1 MEIKLAKQSI
11 ITPLIGLVVG
21 WTLFMFAI
29 YADLFVQPRY
39 DSRGMYIGE
48 AQVVAVSTY
57 LFLIG
62 IVVFGLLS
70 LRGQQLALHARELA
84 GLEASLPRAAHRFT
98 NLTVVISLVGGA
110 IYAIGNFLD
119 AFTTFGNQDVNLMI
133 RLFDVYVPI
142 VLATILV
149 IYILLRAFV
158 FRKQNLKGAKK
169 KGLSES
175 EKALGLGYAIP
186 ILFTAVAI
194 IFGLV
199 VYDITRTDLQVWVW
213 VIIQVIVALGILLGT
228 RFAAKAKSVKEAA
241 PRVRQTLAAGAAN
254 LNFVLS
260 IVFGAVVS
268 VMSFTFGAGAIESLR
283 VWPEYEEPAK
293 GEEEYYYQMSWTV
306 ADFEWKWF
314 FESMLPALVLLL
326 IAAVGIYLFI
336 TERNQVS
343 AITPPKKPE
352 SQAPSKPAPSKP
364 ASSKPASS
372 KPASSKPAA
381 TVKKATS
388 RKKVASKTAAP
399 RKRK

>member
-1 MEIKLAKQSI
+1 MEIKLAKQAI
-11 ITPLIGLVVG
+11 LTPLIGLVVG

-29 YADLFVQPRY
+29 YSDLFVQPIY
-39 DSRGMYIGE
+39 DSQGMYISE
-48 AQVVAVSTY
+48 AQVVKVSTY
-57 LFLIG
+57 LFLLG

-70 LRGQQLALHARELA
+70 LRGQQMALHARQLA
-84 GLEASLPRAAHRFT
+84 GLEAPLPRAAHRFT
-98 NLTVVISLVGGA
+98 NLTVVISLVGGSF
-110 IYAIGNFLD
+110 YAIGNFLN
-119 AFTTFGNQDVNLMI
+119 AFGGFGSPGGVNLLI

-158 FRKQNLKGAKK
+158 FRKQNVKEPKK
-169 KGLSES
+169 EGLSES

-213 VIIQVIVALGILLGT
+213 VVIQVIIALGILLGT
-228 RFAAKAKSVKEAA
+228 RFSSKARSAKAA
-241 PRVRQTLAAGAAN
+241 PPRARQTLAAGAAN

-260 IVFGAVVS
+260 IVFGATVS
-268 VMSFTFGAGAIESLR
+268 IMSFTFGAGAIESLR
-283 VWPEYEEPAK
+283 VYPEYKEPVNIDD
-293 GEEEYYYQMSWTV
+293 EYFYDPTWTV
-306 ADFEWKWF
+306 SAFEWKWF

-336 TERNQVS
+336 TERNLV
-343 AITPPKKPE
+343 AISPAPKKV
-352 SQAPSKPAPSKP
+352 ASKP
-364 ASSKPASS
+364 ASSKAPVT
-372 KPASSKPAA
+372 K
-381 TVKKATS
+381 
-388 RKKVASKTAAP
+388 KTATKAKASTKAAVS

>member
-1 MEIKLAKQSI
+1 MEIKLAKQAI

-29 YADLFVQPRY
+29 YSDLYVFPIY
-39 DSRGMYIGE
+39 DSEGMYLGE
-48 AQVVAVSTY
+48 TQIVQISTY
-57 LFLIG
+57 LYLVG
-62 IVVFGLLS
+62 IVVFGLLA
-70 LRGQQLALHARELA
+70 LRGQQMSLHARELA
-84 GLEASLPRAAHRFT
+84 GLDAPLPRAAHRFT
-98 NLTVVISLVGGA
+98 NLTVVISLVGGS
-110 IYAIGNFLD
+110 IYAIGNFLN
-119 AFTTFGNQDVNLMI
+119 AFNSFGQENVNLLV

-158 FRKQNLKGAKK
+158 YRKQTVKQAKK
-169 KGLSES
+169 QGMSES

-213 VIIQVIVALGILLGT
+213 VVIQVIIALGILLGT
-228 RFAAKAKSVKEAA
+228 RFSSKAKAAKAAP

-260 IVFGAVVS
+260 IVFGATVS
-268 VMSFTFGAGAIESLR
+268 IMSFTFGAGAIESLR
-283 VWPEYEEPAK
+283 IWPEYIEPAE
-293 GEEEYYYQMSWTV
+293 GEEFVFDPGWEI
-306 ADFEWKWF
+306 APFEWSWF
-314 FESMLPALVLLL
+314 FESMVPALVLLL

-336 TERNQVS
+336 TERNQIAPVS
-343 AITPPKKPE
+343 STKKN
-352 SQAPSKPAPSKP
+352 ASKP
-364 ASSKPASS
+364 ASKSAASKKAAPNAKA
-372 KPASSKPAA
+372 KPKAKAAA
-381 TVKKATS
+381 T
-388 RKKVASKTAAP
+388 

>member
-1 MEIKLAKQSI
+1 MEIKLAKQAI

-29 YADLFVQPRY
+29 YSDLFVFPIY
-39 DSRGMYIGE
+39 DSQGMYLGE
-48 AQVVAVSTY
+48 TQIVQISTY
-57 LFLIG
+57 LYLVG

-70 LRGQQLALHARELA
+70 LRGQQIALYARELA
-84 GLEASLPRAAHRFT
+84 GLEAALPRAAHRFT
-98 NLTVVISLVGGA
+98 NLTVVISLVGGS
-110 IYAIGNFLD
+110 IYAIGNFLN
-119 AFTTFGNQDVNLMI
+119 AFNSFGQENVDLLV

-158 FRKQNLKGAKK
+158 YRKQTVKQAKK
-169 KGLSES
+169 QRMSDSER
-175 EKALGLGYAIP
+175 ALGLGYAIP

-213 VIIQVIVALGILLGT
+213 VVIQVIIALGILLGT
-228 RFAAKAKSVKEAA
+228 RFSSRAKAAKSAP

-260 IVFGAVVS
+260 IVFGATVS
-268 VMSFTFGAGAIESLR
+268 IMSFTFGAAAIESLR
-283 VWPEYEEPAK
+283 IWPEYIEPLG
-293 GEEEYYYQMSWTV
+293 GEEFVFDPGWEI
-306 ADFEWKWF
+306 APFEWTWF
-314 FESMLPALVLLL
+314 FESMVPALLLLL

-336 TERNQVS
+336 TERNQVK
-343 AITPPKKPE
+343 TNKPTKKT
-352 SQAPSKPAPSKP
+352 AG
-364 ASSKPASS
+364 
-372 KPASSKPAA
+372 
-381 TVKKATS
+381 
-388 RKKVASKTAAP
+388 KVASKRDPATKKTATKAKATSKTSAS

>member
-1 MEIKLAKQSI
+1 MAIKLAKQAI

-29 YADLFVQPRY
+29 YSDLFVFPIY
-39 DSRGMYIGE
+39 DSQGMYLGE
-48 AQVVAVSTY
+48 TQIVQISTY
-57 LFLIG
+57 LYLVG
-62 IVVFGLLS
+62 IVVFGLLA
-70 LRGQQLALHARELA
+70 LRGQQMSLHARELA
-84 GLEASLPRAAHRFT
+84 GLDAPLPRAAHRFT
-98 NLTVVISLVGGA
+98 NLTVVISLVGGS
-110 IYAIGNFLD
+110 IYAIGNFLN
-119 AFTTFGNQDVNLMI
+119 AFNSFGQENVNLLV

-158 FRKQNLKGAKK
+158 YRKQTVKQAKK
-169 KGLSES
+169 QVMSDS

-213 VIIQVIVALGILLGT
+213 VVIQVIIALGILLGT
-228 RFAAKAKSVKEAA
+228 RFSSKAKAAKAAP

-260 IVFGAVVS
+260 IVFGATVS
-268 VMSFTFGAGAIESLR
+268 IMSFTFGASAIESLR
-283 VWPEYEEPAK
+283 IWPEYIEPAE
-293 GEEEYYYQMSWTV
+293 GEEFVFDPGWEI
-306 ADFEWKWF
+306 APFEWSWF
-314 FESMLPALVLLL
+314 FESMVPALVLLL

-336 TERNQVS
+336 TERNQTAPVS
-343 AITPPKKPE
+343 STKKN
-352 SQAPSKPAPSKP
+352 ASKP
-364 ASSKPASS
+364 ASKSAASKKAAPNS
-372 KPASSKPAA
+372 KTKPKAMAAA
-381 TVKKATS
+381 T
-388 RKKVASKTAAP
+388 